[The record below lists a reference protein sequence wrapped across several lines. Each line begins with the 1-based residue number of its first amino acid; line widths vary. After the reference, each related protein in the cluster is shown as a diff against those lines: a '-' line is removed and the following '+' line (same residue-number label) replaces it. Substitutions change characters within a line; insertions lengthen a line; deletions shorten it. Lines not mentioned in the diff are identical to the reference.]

1 MPSTVP
7 ADLGTVLLHSLKV
20 GCALLPGVIV
30 LAGGFDLDAALD
42 KALGTVGMKRE
53 TFAGLLG
60 VSAARLGQI
69 THHDGRLS
77 LQALTAA
84 AQDEDGRKVV
94 AALVQEWTTALGIV
108 DTDAVAARLAELTT
122 VVRGRMAK
130 ATLRDTH
137 TTRRT
142 A

>member
-1 MPSTVP
+1 M
-7 ADLGTVLLHSLKV
+7 A
-20 GCALLPGVIV
+20 
-30 LAGGFDLDAALD
+30 GFDLDAALD

-130 ATLRDTH
+130 ATLRETH